1 MLIVCNQK
9 MTKKYVIIT
18 QFGSWEK
25 ASGCKTC
32 QICKWSVIT
41 SIRYKNYTKMIRV
54 KVFTFAIRYGF
65 NAGIKKLTDI
75 VWTYSKLKNSKDY
88 FSREN

>member
-1 MLIVCNQK
+1 
-9 MTKKYVIIT
+9 
-18 QFGSWEK
+18 
-25 ASGCKTC
+25 
-32 QICKWSVIT
+32 
-41 SIRYKNYTKMIRV
+41 MIRL